1 MSRLNL
7 TVLLATISM
16 LVGPM
21 NTRADDLLQ
30 PKNGWEFGLQ
40 VSEYEYEEPDFAKLD
55 GPRLGATLA
64 YTRAPKGP
72 SFLRFDGRVSAG
84 SLNYEGSGTQ
94 SDVPDY
100 IVEMRLTGG
109 KGFRTSS
116 TVSLAPY
123 AGLGYRFLYN
133 DNRGTSSTGAIG
145 YRRYSNYLYV
155 PVGLTFRA
163 QTSSKWVLATTLE
176 YDVFL
181 AGRQVSTLSDTG
193 PGYSDIT
200 NDQDN
205 GYGYRIY
212 LMAETDTWAIGP
224 WVHYWDVEDS
234 DTATDSNG
242 TTWLEPANT
251 TLEYGLE
258 LRRRF

>member
-1 MSRLNL
+1 MNRVKL
-7 TVLLATISM
+7 VALLVTISL
-16 LVGPM
+16 LVGAR

-30 PKNGWEFGLQ
+30 PRDGWEIGLQ
-40 VSEYEYEEPDFAKLD
+40 VSEYEYEEPNLAKLE

-64 YTRAPKGP
+64 YTHAPKGS

-84 SLNYEGSGTQ
+84 LLDYEGSGTQ
-94 SDVPDY
+94 SNVPDG
-100 IVEMRLTGG
+100 IVELRVTGG

-116 TVSLAPY
+116 NASLAPY
-123 AGLGYRFLYN
+123 AGLGYRYLYN
-133 DNRGTSSTGAIG
+133 DNRGTSSTGASG
-145 YRRYSNYLYV
+145 YRRCSNYLYA
-155 PVGLTFRA
+155 PIGLTFRA

-181 AGRQVSTLSDTG
+181 AGRQVSRLSDAG
-193 PGYSDIT
+193 MSYSDIT
-200 NDQDN
+200 NDQDK

-212 LMAETDTWAIGP
+212 LMAETESWAIGP
-224 WVHYWDVEDS
+224 WLHYWSIEDS
-234 DTATDSNG
+234 DTAIDING